1 MADLKQTLNRLHEA
15 IAEDLLTKVEGGQA
29 TPAEINAAITFLKNN
44 GVSLDVEKQKDHP
57 AARLKAVLPF
67 EETA

>member
-1 MADLKQTLNRLHEA
+1 MADMKDTLNRLHQA

-44 GVSLDVEKQKDHP
+44 GIQVDMEKHKDHP
-57 AARLKAVLPF
+57 AAKLKSILPF